1 MECLSCGIVFAKWA
15 QVQARRGPHGPRVS
29 GPTEAPPGPPAPPSS
44 RRFRHPFSKVC
55 RRDLCLSLSQLLA
68 SGNTLQ
74 ASLGLLIESSS
85 TGLRDELQVFRQ
97 AVTPPVLLSEA
108 MTTAPR
114 LFRPSDVATLRSFE
128 ASGHIEQGFSTL
140 AAGLSESIALRKQLI
155 RSLLYPFFVLLA
167 HIVISPLP
175 TLVTGTVTSY
185 IWAVTAQALLVGAI
199 LLLLFVVLPTLMEAT
214 PAGPYFRR
222 MAWHFPWPATLYRHH
237 IRGTFCGV
245 LSRNLAAGLE
255 VTAAVRGAAA
265 STSDERCQES
275 GEKVVQAIA
284 RGSELVPA
292 LLATGLARPTEGLV
306 LRAGERSGELVDS
319 LREVAERYAE
329 FRTRGLKTLMVVLGA
344 LLTIVVVVWVVL
356 GVLESYSGIL
366 GGGDDLLERIDR
378 EAFPG

>member
-1 MECLSCGIVFAKWA
+1 
-15 QVQARRGPHGPRVS
+15 
-29 GPTEAPPGPPAPPSS
+29 
-44 RRFRHPFSKVC
+44 
-55 RRDLCLSLSQLLA
+55 
-68 SGNTLQ
+68 
-74 ASLGLLIESSS
+74 
-85 TGLRDELQVFRQ
+85 
-97 AVTPPVLLSEA
+97 
-108 MTTAPR
+108 
-114 LFRPSDVATLRSFE
+114 
-128 ASGHIEQGFSTL
+128 
-140 AAGLSESIALRKQLI
+140 
-155 RSLLYPFFVLLA
+155 
-167 HIVISPLP
+167 
-175 TLVTGTVTSY
+175 
-185 IWAVTAQALLVGAI
+185 
-199 LLLLFVVLPTLMEAT
+199 
-214 PAGPYFRR
+214 